1 MWWRRLSSSSWASE
15 SGRNWNLSDCECGCW
30 LQTGCRSQSASDLLG
45 SSWHRN
51 HLWGS
56 QVKGNI
62 HWAGRKKPCRC
73 QGLEVR
79 IGRLVGVFLET
90 GTHITHI
97 TLGHNQDLQNSI
109 SEGTTPPTLKH
120 RVYFYAHWTLY
131 CIRHPGMQ
139 EDAGCETTVF
149 YYALTLCINTKNQQ
163 VSYLNCL
170 QQWPFE

>member
-1 MWWRRLSSSSWASE
+1 MVVCSRQAAGHNLLLIYWDFHDTATI
-15 SGRNWNLSDCECGCW
+15 SGIHKSRE
-30 LQTGCRSQSASDLLG
+30 
-45 SSWHRN
+45 
-51 HLWGS
+51 
-56 QVKGNI
+56 NI
-62 HWAGRKKPCRC
+62 HWVERKKPCRC
-73 QGLEVR
+73 QGSEVR
-79 IGRLVGVFLET
+79 IGRLAGVFLET

-109 SEGTTPPTLKH
+109 SEGKTPPTLKH
-120 RVYFYAHWTLY
+120 RVYFYAHWNLY

-139 EDAGCETTVF
+139 QDAGCETTVF